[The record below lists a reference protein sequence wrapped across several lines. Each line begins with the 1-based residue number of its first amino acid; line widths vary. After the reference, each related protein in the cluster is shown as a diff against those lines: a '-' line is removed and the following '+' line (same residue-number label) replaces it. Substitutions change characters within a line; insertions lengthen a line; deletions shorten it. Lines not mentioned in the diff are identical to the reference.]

1 MRFKTPDDR
10 EHPRIKFHR
19 LREQRWN
26 KRAIWRYLAL
36 LIIIL
41 FLLKFLRSI

>member
-1 MRFKTPDDR
+1 MPGRFRSEPDR
-10 EHPRIKFHR
+10 PRIRFHH

-36 LIIIL
+36 LIVII
-41 FLLKFLRSI
+41 FLLKFLRSV